1 VILVGAP
8 EIAELLR
15 ARSLRFLAIS
25 SGFGESSPLELESSI
40 LPFSFSWF
48 DSVYFPGALLTIP
61 RRILWSR
68 LVSFFFFWSSSRAS
82 SSLSSFRMLAA
93 AGSLKLSLLIMSLV
107 VSYSSSEL

>member
-1 VILVGAP
+1 LVGAP

-25 SGFGESSPLELESSI
+25 SGFGESSLELESSI
-40 LPFSFSWF
+40 FPFSFKRF

-61 RRILWSR
+61 RRIFWSSG
-68 LVSFFFFWSSSRAS
+68 VSFFFFWRSSSAS
-82 SSLSSFRMLAA
+82 SSLSSLRMLAA
-93 AGSLKLSLLIMSLV
+93 AGSLKLSLLIISLV